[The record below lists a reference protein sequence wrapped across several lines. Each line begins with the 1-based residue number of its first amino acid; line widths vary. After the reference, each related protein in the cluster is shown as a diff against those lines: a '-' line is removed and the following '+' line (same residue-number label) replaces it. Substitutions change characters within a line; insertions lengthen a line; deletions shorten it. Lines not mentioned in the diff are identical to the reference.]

1 MSLNLYSHYKNAVN
15 RYLWIHLYNILIN
28 SITFTLQ
35 ASATVIPYWYL
46 ADIDRGI
53 VKDKFI
59 VGWIFCKH
67 IIIAF
72 IKFSWAIFVKAVSF
86 SENSLKKKKN
96 YYLQI

>member
-1 MSLNLYSHYKNAVN
+1 MSYIYEILKNSN
-15 RYLWIHLYNILIN
+15 N
-28 SITFTLQ
+28 FTLQ

-67 IIIAF
+67 IIIDF
-72 IKFSWAIFVKAVSF
+72 IKFSWVIFVKAVSF
-86 SENSLKKKKN
+86 SENSLKKKTLLLKIIVQYINLN
-96 YYLQI
+96 YCNL